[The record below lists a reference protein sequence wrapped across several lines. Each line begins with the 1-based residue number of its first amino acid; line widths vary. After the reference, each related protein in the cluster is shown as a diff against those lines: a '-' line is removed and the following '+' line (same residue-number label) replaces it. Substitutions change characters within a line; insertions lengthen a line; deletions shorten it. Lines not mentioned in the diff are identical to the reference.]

1 MAKRK
6 IVVVDYDP
14 AWPAQFED
22 FRQLLTGWCH
32 VAGWQEITPLSLRN
46 LACPKTC
53 PSKKPWNTPR

>member
-32 VAGWQEITPLSLRN
+32 VAGWQEITPALL
-46 LACPKTC
+46 
-53 PSKKPWNTPR
+53 